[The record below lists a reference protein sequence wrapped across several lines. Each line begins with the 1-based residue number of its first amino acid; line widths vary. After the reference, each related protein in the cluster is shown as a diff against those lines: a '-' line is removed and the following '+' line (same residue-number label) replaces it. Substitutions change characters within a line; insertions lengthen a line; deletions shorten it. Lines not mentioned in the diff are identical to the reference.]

1 MTATTDLLDCIEI
14 ETAPNPTHAVIWL
27 HGLGADGNDFA
38 PIVPELDLPAGSKVR
53 FVFPNAPVQPVTINN
68 GMAMRSWYDI
78 LVMDLVRVEDG
89 AGIRRSEAEIH
100 KLIARENAR
109 GIPTSNIV
117 LAGFSQGCAMTLHTG
132 LRLPEKLAGMMGLS
146 GYLPLLDTAE
156 AERHGAN
163 ARTPIFLA
171 HGTFDP
177 VAAGARQGHAG
188 RAAAPGL
195 RRALA
200 HLWHAAFRVR
210 RGSGRHLALPAR
222 SAELSKS
229 TTAPGYATCS
239 INSKRYPSGPHG
251 AGFAGP

>member
-1 MTATTDLLDCIEI
+1 M
-14 ETAPNPTHAVIWL
+14 IWL

-177 VAAGARQGHAG
+177 VVPLARAK
-188 RAAAPGL
+188 ATL
-195 RRALA
+195 
-200 HLWHAAFRVR
+200 
-210 RGSGRHLALPAR
+210 
-222 SAELSKS
+222 AELQRLGCDVRWH
-229 TTAPGYATCS
+229 TYGM
-239 INSKRYPSGPHG
+239 PHSVC
-251 AGFAGP
+251 AEEVADISRFLREVLS